1 MKIRVWQSGAVRSA
15 TELHLPL
22 WHSAIVARRSAH
34 ANRNVEP
41 HGYSF
46 DDSRHPAWAIANGIA
61 IFFLGTSAV
70 GFLLLIADAF
80 LTRT

>member
-1 MKIRVWQSGAVRSA
+1 MKIHFWQAGAVRSA
-15 TELHLPL
+15 AELNLPL

-34 ANRNVEP
+34 ANRNLEP

-46 DDSRHPAWAIANGIA
+46 DDSRHPVWAIANGIV
-61 IFFLGTSAV
+61 IFFLSTSAV